1 MNLWFRLIVAS
12 PIRECWQSPE
22 IAQQRGQSALPAAHS
37 AVHLQ
42 ITKTIKTT
50 EIARVF
56 ELPLKCDDDAG
67 NVFLKTDVD
76 GFPSIHKITACRDH
90 VATYAVNSCPDVKVQ
105 IGPLA
110 ESDPAPLMTLR
121 Q

>member
-1 MNLWFRLIVAS
+1 MV
-12 PIRECWQSPE
+12 PVDCRESDGGAAIAG
-22 IAQQRGQSALPAAHS
+22 IAQQRGQSAPPAAHS
-37 AVHLQ
+37 AVHLR
-42 ITKTIKTT
+42 ITKTIKTS

-56 ELPLKCDDDAG
+56 ELPPKCDDAG
-67 NVFLKTDVD
+67 KVFLKTDVD
-76 GFPSIHKITACRDH
+76 GFPSIHKITASRDR

-110 ESDPAPLMTLR
+110 ESGPAPLMTRR